1 MELLRIIACM
11 DNYIIQVLWV
21 KF

>member
-1 MELLRIIACM
+1 M